1 MTDNVYSEK
10 SSKLLDNLY
19 NYSPEVR
26 KIIKLSRPFTMTSN
40 QSICALVTATKYID
54 DCLIAGDIVECGV
67 WAGGSIIASKLAHNK
82 TSNRSFWLFDT
93 FEGMTEPTIKDGV
106 VAQKVFDLETQNG
119 KDSNWLKISK
129 EVVQKNIIDTTGD
142 DDFCN
147 YISGPI
153 EDTLI
158 NQKAL
163 LPNQIAILR
172 IDTDWHDSTL
182 AALENL
188 FHLVVPGGIVI
199 LDDYGFWEGSRLA
212 TESFFKKQSFKPFLI
227 PVDKTT
233 VFFQKNNLLN
243 NAL

>member
-1 MTDNVYSEK
+1 MTDNVYSAK
-10 SSKLLDNLY
+10 SSKILEDLY
-19 NYSPEVR
+19 TYSPEVR
-26 KIIKLSRPFTMTSN
+26 KIIKLASPFTMTSN

-93 FEGMTEPTIKDGV
+93 FEGMTEPTIEDGV

-142 DDFCN
+142 DNFCN

-153 EDTLI
+153 EETLI
-158 NQKAL
+158 SQKTL
-163 LPNQIAILR
+163 LPSQIAILR
-172 IDTDWHDSTL
+172 IDTDWHDSTM

-188 FHLVVPGGIVI
+188 FHLVVPGGVVI

-233 VFFQKNNLLN
+233 VFFQKQ
-243 NAL
+243 

>member
-1 MTDNVYSEK
+1 MTDNIYSEE
-10 SSKLLDNLY
+10 SSTLLENLY

-26 KIIKLSRPFTMTSN
+26 KIIRSARPFTMTSN
-40 QSICALVTATKYID
+40 QSICALVMATKHID
-54 DCLIAGDIVECGV
+54 ECLIAGDIVECGV

-93 FEGMTEPTIKDGV
+93 FEGMTEPTIEDGV

-119 KDSNWLKISK
+119 KDPNWLKISK

-153 EDTLI
+153 EETLTS
-158 NQKAL
+158 QKTS
-163 LPNQIAILR
+163 LPSQIAILR
-172 IDTDWHDSTL
+172 IDTDWHDSTM

-188 FHLVVPGGIVI
+188 FHLVVPGGVII

>member
-1 MTDNVYSEK
+1 MTNNPYSAE
-10 SSKLLDNLY
+10 SSKLLEDLY
-19 NYSPEVR
+19 TYSPEVH
-26 KIIKLSRPFTMTSN
+26 KIIRSARPFTMTSD

-142 DDFCN
+142 DDHCN
-147 YISGPI
+147 YVSGPI
-153 EDTLI
+153 EETLI
-158 NQKAL
+158 SQKAS
-163 LPNQIAILR
+163 LPSQIAILR

-188 FHLVVPGGIVI
+188 FHLVVPGGVVI

-233 VFFQKNNLLN
+233 VFFQKQ
-243 NAL
+243 